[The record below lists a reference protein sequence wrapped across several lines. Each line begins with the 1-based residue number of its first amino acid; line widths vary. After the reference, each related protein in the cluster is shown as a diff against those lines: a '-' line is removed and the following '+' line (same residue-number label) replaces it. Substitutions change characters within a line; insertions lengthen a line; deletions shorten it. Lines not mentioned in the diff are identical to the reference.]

1 MSELDERLPVKSIY
15 ARVMDV
21 VDGLIEYDVQV
32 ADKEGDQYKKTM
44 MIKPELDSTSADF
57 KKFIQIEF
65 LTKKDTFSKIN

>member
-1 MSELDERLPVKSIY
+1 MSGLDERLPVKSIY

-32 ADKEGDQYKKTM
+32 VDKEGDQYKKTM
-44 MIKPELDSTSADF
+44 MIKRELDSTSAEF

-65 LTKKDTFSKIN
+65 LTKKDKFSKIN

>member
-1 MSELDERLPVKSIY
+1 MSGLAERLPVKSIY

-32 ADKEGDQYKKTM
+32 VDKEVDQYKKTM
-44 MIKPELDSTSADF
+44 MIKRELDSTSAEF

>member
-1 MSELDERLPVKSIY
+1 MSELDERLPDKSIY

-32 ADKEGDQYKKTM
+32 VDKEGDQYKKTM

>member
-1 MSELDERLPVKSIY
+1 MSGLDERLPVKSIY

-32 ADKEGDQYKKTM
+32 VDKEGDQYKKTM
-44 MIKPELDSTSADF
+44 MIKRELDSTSAEF

>member
-32 ADKEGDQYKKTM
+32 VDKEGDQYKKTM

>member
-32 ADKEGDQYKKTM
+32 VDKEGDQYKKTM
-44 MIKPELDSTSADF
+44 MIKRELDSTSAEF

>member
-32 ADKEGDQYKKTM
+32 VDKEGDQYKKTM
-44 MIKPELDSTSADF
+44 MIKA
-57 KKFIQIEF
+57 
-65 LTKKDTFSKIN
+65 

>member
-32 ADKEGDQYKKTM
+32 VDKEGDQYKKTM
-44 MIKPELDSTSADF
+44 MIKPELDSTSADS